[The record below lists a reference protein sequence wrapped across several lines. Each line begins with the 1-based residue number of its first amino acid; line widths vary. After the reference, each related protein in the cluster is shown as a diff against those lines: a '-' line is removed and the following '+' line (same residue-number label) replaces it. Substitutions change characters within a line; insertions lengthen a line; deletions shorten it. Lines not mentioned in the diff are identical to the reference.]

1 MRLLRMLL
9 VVSAVGGSAARMA
22 AACSCADPGPPCRA
36 LPRSDAV
43 FVGKV
48 AEARE
53 MDADPPKDGG
63 ILRPQRRVR
72 LVVEERFRGAGVGK
86 AATLEVVTGL
96 GGGDCGYGFEVGGR
110 YLVYAE
116 HAEGDALYTGI
127 CTRTREL
134 SDAAVDLDFLRHRSE
149 RTAGIEGD
157 IEELAR
163 DPATKDTR
171 WVGPMRGVT
180 VVAERRGDG
189 RRWEAKTDEHG
200 WFRLWGLT
208 FGTYTVRAVLP
219 DRFVPEATTRDGVD
233 VESGVCGWVH
243 MLATPQP

>member
-1 MRLLRMLL
+1 MLL
-9 VVSAVGGSAARMA
+9 LLSTVAGVPARMA

-48 AEARE
+48 ADIEDV
-53 MDADPPKDGG
+53 DADPPKEGG
-63 ILRPQRRVR
+63 VRNPQRRVR
-72 LVVEERFRGAGVGK
+72 LVVEENFRGAGVKRG
-86 AATLEVVTGL
+86 APLEVATGL
-96 GGGDCGYGFEVGGR
+96 GGGDCGYGFEVGER

-116 HAEGDALYTGI
+116 HAGGEALYTGI
-127 CTRTREL
+127 CTRTRTL
-134 SDAAVDLDFLRHRSE
+134 SDAAEDLQYLRHRQE
-149 RTAGIEGD
+149 RVAGIEGD
-157 IEELAR
+157 IVELGR
-163 DPATKDTR
+163 DPETKATR
-171 WVGPMRGVT
+171 WVGPMRGVI

-219 DRFVPEATTRDGVD
+219 DRFVPEATTRDDVD